1 MSCDDSE
8 ESSVAVAEE
17 ARLLMESGV
26 VKLCADHG
34 ADLVPV
40 DCVSCRMVSRTVR
53 APVLTEFI
61 RLSKGKSVMAAQ
73 IPGAASRFATR
84 IDEKTPTLTFTEQ
97 DMALASSL
105 FSRGKMAPATM
116 FDELTREYL
125 FLPQGQNESLTKSV
139 QLEQFLLKYKKDKS
153 YTNVFQYVEQMAK
166 VAKHLRI
173 SERPII
179 LAMGELDRF
188 MNAVKQHGKHLG
200 FLYPSQGPCVQ
211 LLGPRK
217 FNDQLS
223 YTQIPVLPLPMP
235 SLDVLLT
242 DSSVSPSDKEQIAA
256 NLVAAE
262 VTLKEHM
269 RDQSNKLALF
279 MDSVSSSVNR
289 INSFLGFH
297 MDLFGHCDGEVTD
310 LMRDK
315 AATLFSPSF
324 RSAVKGGAKLTGDK
338 AGLLGGESEVRS
350 RLSDATKEDELLA
363 KTLHKPYKS
372 FKKGNS
378 RGGGYNRYKG
388 EFFPCLSCFS

>member
-1 MSCDDSE
+1 MEDGERSRSPSSADSRPASGSRSRSEGSRSRSRSSSRRRRSRDRSRERSRGRARSRARVRSRGSVSCDDSE

-139 QLEQFLLKYKKDKS
+139 QLEQFLLKYKS
-153 YTNVFQYVEQMAK
+153 YTNVFQFVEQMAK

-179 LAMGELDRF
+179 LATASIWVSCILAR
-188 MNAVKQHGKHLG
+188 
-200 FLYPSQGPCVQ
+200 GPAC
-211 LLGPRK
+211 
-217 FNDQLS
+217 S
-223 YTQIPVLPLPMP
+223 CWVL
-235 SLDVLLT
+235 
-242 DSSVSPSDKEQIAA
+242 E
-256 NLVAAE
+256 
-262 VTLKEHM
+262 
-269 RDQSNKLALF
+269 
-279 MDSVSSSVNR
+279 
-289 INSFLGFH
+289 NS
-297 MDLFGHCDGEVTD
+297 MI
-310 LMRDK
+310 
-315 AATLFSPSF
+315 S
-324 RSAVKGGAKLTGDK
+324 
-338 AGLLGGESEVRS
+338 
-350 RLSDATKEDELLA
+350 
-363 KTLHKPYKS
+363 
-372 FKKGNS
+372 
-378 RGGGYNRYKG
+378 
-388 EFFPCLSCFS
+388 